1 MVTDVDVDT
10 WLKRMKIEYEK
21 TKNDKENSITWSF
34 QRGSATIFCQ
44 MSGLEPTRNL
54 FAYST
59 VLVNAELVP
68 DTNRIKFYE
77 YLLEVNAKNWNFVKF
92 VLTSDKQVQL
102 RWGMLARHCDAD
114 EFVLGIAQ
122 LSKAADYYD
131 DDLKKFF

>member
-1 MVTDVDVDT
+1 M
-10 WLKRMKIEYEK
+10 LLQFLI
-21 TKNDKENSITWSF
+21 
-34 QRGSATIFCQ
+34 G
-44 MSGLEPTRNL
+44 NL

-59 VLVNAELVP
+59 VLVNAELIP
-68 DTNRIKFYE
+68 KENRERFLE

-92 VLTSDKQVQL
+92 VLTSDKRVQL